1 MNTMLYPIHSVSRR
15 VISLDGL
22 WKFQFDRK
30 EEGLAQQWHSQGL
43 PDPISMPV
51 PASFNDFFTDKESR
65 EFCGDFWYETEVFVP
80 GEWEGQTL
88 MLRFG
93 AATHRAS
100 VYVNGI
106 VAGSHEGGFLPF
118 ALDITAAVR
127 YNAANRICVKIN
139 NQLSHTSL
147 PAGRTVT
154 LANGTKICK
163 PYFDFYNYGG
173 LNRSVH
179 LVCLPRERIEDFEV
193 VHALTAD
200 GSRTDYKVVT
210 TGDHKVSVQVY
221 DADGNL
227 VSESEGKTGS
237 LAIKGTRLWQVRNAY
252 LYRFVICILDG
263 DTVLDEYFDDIGIRT
278 VEIRDTDILL
288 NGKPIYLK
296 GFGKHEDSDI
306 MGRAFNMAMMKRDF
320 ELMKWI
326 GANSFRTA
334 HYPTDEAVCR
344 MADRE
349 GILIVDEVPA
359 VGFYESLMNFADAG
373 VGASATKWFS
383 QDTVPQLLE
392 NHKNALRELITRD
405 KNRACVIA
413 WSLFNEPDTT
423 DPQAAPY
430 FQQIF
435 NLARELDPQKRPRTW
450 AQMINSGPHTCHCY
464 QFSDFISL
472 NRYYGWY
479 ISGGY
484 ELSNAE
490 DAFRKELAQWQALN
504 LNKPFVMSEY
514 GADTMDTEHRLPATM
529 WSQEY
534 QREYLEMN
542 NRVLDE
548 CPLFKGEHVWVFA
561 DFQASESIARVGGV
575 NRKGVFT
582 RQRQP
587 KDAAYLLKKRWESLP
602 LDYKSGK

>member
-1 MNTMLYPIHSVSRR
+1 MNTMLYPIQSVSRR
-15 VISLDGL
+15 VVSLDGL

-30 EEGLAQQWHSQGL
+30 EEGLDSQWHSQGL
-43 PDPISMPV
+43 PAPISMPV

-80 GEWEGQTL
+80 GEWEGQTV

-100 VYVNGI
+100 VYVNGTL
-106 VAGSHEGGFLPF
+106 AGSHEGGFLPF
-118 ALDITAAVR
+118 ALDITDAVR
-127 YNAANRICVKIN
+127 LNAANRVCVKIN

-154 LANGTKICK
+154 LVTGTKIYK

-179 LVCLPRERIEDFEV
+179 LVCLPKERIEDFEV
-193 VHALTAD
+193 VHALTAG
-200 GSRTDYKVVT
+200 GSLTDYKVVT
-210 TGDHKVSVQVY
+210 TGEHKVSVQVY
-221 DADGNL
+221 DEDGTL
-227 VSESEGKTGS
+227 VAESEGKEGS

-252 LYRFVICILDG
+252 LYLFVIRILDG
-263 DTVLDEYFDDIGIRT
+263 DTVLDEYADDIGIRT
-278 VEIRDTDILL
+278 VEIKDTDILI
-288 NGKPIYLK
+288 NGSPIYLK
-296 GFGKHEDSDI
+296 GFGKHEDSDV

-326 GANSFRTA
+326 GANSFRTT
-334 HYPTDEAVCR
+334 HYPVDEMVYR

-349 GILIVDEVPA
+349 GFLIVDEVPA

-373 VGASATKWFS
+373 VGASSTTWFA

-392 NHKNALRELITRD
+392 NHKNAIRELIARD

-423 DPQAAPY
+423 DPAAVPY
-430 FQQIF
+430 FKAVF
-435 NLARELDPQKRPRTW
+435 DLARELDPQKRPRTW

-484 ELSNAE
+484 ELCNAE
-490 DAFRKELAQWQALN
+490 DAFRKELAEWQALN

-534 QREYLEMN
+534 QQEYLESN
-542 NRVLDE
+542 NRILDE
-548 CPLFKGEHVWVFA
+548 CPLFKGEHVWLFA
-561 DFQASESIARVGGV
+561 DFQASESIARVGGS

-587 KDAAYLLKKRWESLP
+587 KDAAYMLKKRWESLP
-602 LDYKSGK
+602 LDFKSKK